1 MLFVVNMLQC
11 ILLLIYF
18 VFHEHVHI
26 SEESLSSIEDTV
38 EHSTG
43 SKMEGCISESE
54 TSDVQELFRDHIRHP
69 L

>member
-1 MLFVVNMLQC
+1 MHSFANLFVFYQ
-11 ILLLIYF
+11 Y
-18 VFHEHVHI
+18 VHI
-26 SEESLSSIEDTV
+26 PEELLSSIEDTV

-54 TSDVQELFRDHIRHP
+54 TSDVQELFPDHIRHP